1 MTIKTPWIRTVLL
14 ALAALGIAIATSG
27 CNWAN
32 VGGPW

>member
-1 MTIKTPWIRTVLL
+1 MTINRRNLFLFLALL
-14 ALAALGIAIATSG
+14 AVLVVMAG